1 MGQGGFSD
9 VKSLLNRECV
19 CDFFELLSQVK
30 AGLLALRQKLT
41 IGDIRDFTVFTGA
54 VIDAVAFKRIS
65 GYIEYAK
72 KSPKMEILG
81 GGGYDNSYVLSRL
94 SLAQRYFNRYLLF

>member
-1 MGQGGFSD
+1 MGQGGYSGNAA
-9 VKSLLNRECV
+9 LLNLARTSTISEFPFQIK
-19 CDFFELLSQVK
+19 D
-30 AGLLALRQKLT
+30 GLLALRQKLT
-41 IGDIRDFTVFTGA
+41 IGDVRDFTIFTGA

-81 GGGYDNSYVLSRL
+81 GGGYDNSYVLLRL
-94 SLAQRYFNRYLLF
+94 SLATILIDLSF

>member
-1 MGQGGFSD
+1 MGQGESNNNRF
-9 VKSLLNRECV
+9 VKAFGSAHP
-19 CDFFELLSQVK
+19 CDLELLFQIK
-30 AGLLALRQKLT
+30 DGLLALRQELT

-72 KSPKMEILG
+72 KSPNLKILG
-81 GGGYDNSYVLSRL
+81 GGGCDDSYVLL
-94 SLAQRYFNRYLLF
+94 QLLLT